1 MKQFILCLVF
11 LPLTSIAQEY
21 VDVFKFGYS
30 YTDQAKFK
38 DTNENTSINIFN
50 ASVTLPIELNSK
62 HAFLTGIDFSSQNL
76 WLTPEY
82 SQSTTLYNT
91 LLKVGLATTFTEK
104 WGTTLVLLP
113 KIASD
118 YKTISGD
125 DFNFGIY
132 AIAKLKKSEYFKFRF
147 GLYASTELFGVFATP
162 IFGAY
167 YLSPNKRFEID
178 ASLPITAAVNY
189 HFERVS
195 VGFDYFAIGRSYN
208 ISQETS
214 TPVYVDQRPIEA
226 STYIQFGLAEKSVLL
241 RAKVGYSSNTN
252 EVYAQEDQLNYRI
265 SAFSFGDDRTQLN
278 SDILGSVFLKFEA
291 IYRIHLKKNNA
302 TSKI

>member
-1 MKQFILCLVF
+1 LKQFIFCLVF
-11 LPLTSIAQEY
+11 LPITSIAQDY
-21 VDVFKFGYS
+21 VDIFKFGYT
-30 YTDQAKFK
+30 YTDQAKFE
-38 DTNENTSINIFN
+38 DTNENTPINAFN
-50 ASVTLPIELNSK
+50 AAVTFPIELSSK
-62 HAFLTGIDFSSQNL
+62 HVFLTGIDLSSHNL
-76 WLTPEY
+76 WLSPEY
-82 SQSTTLYNT
+82 NQSTTLYNT
-91 LLKVGLATTFTEK
+91 LLKVGLATTFSEK
-104 WGTTLVLLP
+104 WSSTFVLLP

-162 IFGAY
+162 IVGAY
-167 YLSPNKRFEID
+167 YLSPHKRFEID

-189 HFERVS
+189 HFERMS
-195 VGFDYFAIGRSYN
+195 IGFDYFAIGRSYN

-226 STYIQFGLAEKSVLL
+226 STYIQFGLVENSILL
-241 RAKVGYSSNTN
+241 RAKLGYSNNTN
-252 EVYAQEDQLNYRI
+252 EVYAQGDRLNYRI
-265 SAFSFGDDRTQLN
+265 SAFSFGDNRTQLN

-291 IYRIHLKKNNA
+291 IYRIHFKKNNA

>member
-1 MKQFILCLVF
+1 LKQLIFCLVF
-11 LPLTSIAQEY
+11 LPITLIAQEY

-30 YTDQAKFK
+30 YSDQAKFK
-38 DTNENTSINIFN
+38 DTNENTSINAFN
-50 ASVTLPIELNSK
+50 GAVTLPIELSSK
-62 HAFLTGIDFSSQNL
+62 HVFLTGVDFSSHNL
-76 WLTPEY
+76 WLSPEY
-82 SQSTTLYNT
+82 NQSTTIYNT
-91 LLKVGLATTFTEK
+91 IVKVGLATTFTEK
-104 WGTTLVLLP
+104 WSTTLVLLP

-132 AIAKLKKSEYFKFRF
+132 AIAKLKKSEHFKFRF

-162 IFGAY
+162 IIGAY
-167 YLSPNKRFEID
+167 YLSPHKRFEID
-178 ASLPITAAVNY
+178 ASLPITAAINY
-189 HFERVS
+189 HFESVT

-226 STYIQFGLAEKSVLL
+226 STYIQFGLAENSILL
-241 RAKVGYSSNTN
+241 RTKVGFSSNTN
-252 EVYAQEDQLNYRI
+252 EVYKQGDQLNYRV
-265 SAFSFGDDRTQLN
+265 SAFSFGDNRTQLN
-278 SDILGSVFLKFEA
+278 PDILGSIFLKFEA
-291 IYRIHLKKNNA
+291 IYRIHFKKNNA

>member
-1 MKQFILCLVF
+1 MKQLIFCLVF
-11 LPLTSIAQEY
+11 LPITLIAQEY

-30 YTDQAKFK
+30 YSDQAKFK
-38 DTNENTSINIFN
+38 DTNENTSINAFN
-50 ASVTLPIELNSK
+50 AGVTLPIELSSK
-62 HAFLTGIDFSSQNL
+62 HVFLTGVDFSSHNL
-76 WLTPEY
+76 WLSPEY
-82 SQSTTLYNT
+82 NQSTTIYNT
-91 LLKVGLATTFTEK
+91 IVKVGLATTFTEK
-104 WGTTLVLLP
+104 WSTTLVLLP

-132 AIAKLKKSEYFKFRF
+132 AIAKLKKSEHFKFRF

-162 IFGAY
+162 IIGAY
-167 YLSPNKRFEID
+167 YLSPHKRFEID

-189 HFERVS
+189 HFESVT

-226 STYIQFGLAEKSVLL
+226 STYIQFGLAENSILL
-241 RAKVGYSSNTN
+241 RTKVGFSSNTN
-252 EVYAQEDQLNYRI
+252 EVYKQGDQLNYRV
-265 SAFSFGDDRTQLN
+265 SAFSFGDNRTQLN
-278 SDILGSVFLKFEA
+278 PDILGSIFLKFEA
-291 IYRIHLKKNNA
+291 IYRIHFKKNNA